1 MDNKKERRIQ
11 ELQIQIDEIHTQ
23 MKNKFAE
30 VNEILTK
37 PESIKQ

>member
-11 ELQIQIDEIHTQ
+11 ELKIEIDEIHTQ

-37 PESIKQ
+37 SEPIKE